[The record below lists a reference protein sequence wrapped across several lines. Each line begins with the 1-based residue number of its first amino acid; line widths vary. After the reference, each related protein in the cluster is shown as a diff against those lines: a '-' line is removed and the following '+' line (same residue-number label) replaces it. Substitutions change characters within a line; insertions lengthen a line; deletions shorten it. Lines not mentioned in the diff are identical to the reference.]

1 MPDGRIKNFK
11 SYQHFQ
17 KHTSLGFFL
26 TQQNNLLIFQNCI
39 NHTVQNMSLP

>member
-17 KHTSLGFFL
+17 KHISLGFFKL
-26 TQQNNLLIFQNCI
+26 NNVLIFQNCI
-39 NHTVQNMSLP
+39 NHAVQNMSLP